1 MNSDAWPTGS
11 GRSRND
17 VGTMLTVEAPAKI
30 NLCLYLG
37 PRLPDGYHLIAS
49 LFEPVTLSDS
59 ITFSEGDRD
68 EVICP
73 GVEGEN
79 LVTRAVRVLRSEGWG
94 APPMKIEIEKRIPV
108 AAGLGGGS
116 ADAAAVLRLAAGE
129 VGDIGGIAA
138 LIGADVPSQID
149 PMACLVEGIG
159 QKITSLPKPAE
170 HWVVLLAT
178 EPGLATSE
186 VFERADRMELPRKP
200 GELPG
205 ISERL
210 WAVASS
216 GVSPLEYPGLLVNDL
231 EPAAISLMP
240 EIAEAKDRLA
250 DAGAGHVG
258 MSGSGPTV
266 FGLFA
271 EREEAERAAGDLG
284 PGAILCEGGVVGS
297 Q

>member
-1 MNSDAWPTGS
+1 MGAMT
-11 GRSRND
+11 
-17 VGTMLTVEAPAKI
+17 TVEAPAKI

-37 PRLPDGYHLIAS
+37 PRLEDGYHLIAS

-59 ITFSEGDRD
+59 LTFSEAERD

-79 LVTRAVRVLRSEGWG
+79 LATRALRVLRSEGWDV
-94 APPMKIEIEKRIPV
+94 PPMRIEIEKRIPV

-116 ADAAAVLRLAAGE
+116 ADAAAVLRQAAGE

-159 QKITSLPKPAE
+159 QKITSLPRPAE

-178 EPGLATSE
+178 EPGLATPE
-186 VFERADRMELPRKP
+186 VFERADRMELSRKP

-240 EIAEAKDRLA
+240 RIAEAKDRLA

-266 FGLFA
+266 FGLFPDRA
-271 EREEAERAAGDLG
+271 GAERAARDLG
-284 PGAILCEGGVVGS
+284 PEAILCEGGVAEPG
-297 Q
+297 

>member
-1 MNSDAWPTGS
+1 MT
-11 GRSRND
+11 
-17 VGTMLTVEAPAKI
+17 TVEAPAKI

-37 PRLPDGYHLIAS
+37 PRLEDGYHLIAS

-59 ITFSEGDRD
+59 LTFSEAERD
-68 EVICP
+68 EVVCP

-79 LVTRAVRVLRSEGWG
+79 LATRALRVLRSEGWE
-94 APPMKIEIEKRIPV
+94 APPMRIEIEKRIPV

-116 ADAAAVLRLAAGE
+116 ADAAAVLRQAAGE

-159 QKITSLPKPAE
+159 QKITSLPRPAE

-178 EPGLATSE
+178 EPGLATPE
-186 VFERADRMELPRKP
+186 VFERADRMELSRKP

-210 WAVASS
+210 WAVASN

-240 EIAEAKDRLA
+240 RIAEAKDRLA

-266 FGLFA
+266 FGLFPD
-271 EREEAERAAGDLG
+271 REEAERAARDLG
-284 PGAILCEGGVVGS
+284 PEAILCEGGVAESG
-297 Q
+297 

>member
-1 MNSDAWPTGS
+1 MT
-11 GRSRND
+11 
-17 VGTMLTVEAPAKI
+17 LTVEAPAKI

-59 ITFSEGDRD
+59 LTFSEAERD
-68 EVICP
+68 EVVCP

-79 LVTRAVRVLRSEGWG
+79 LVARALRILRSEGWDS
-94 APPMKIEIEKRIPV
+94 PPVRIEVEKRIPV

-116 ADAAAVLRLAAGE
+116 ADAAAVLRQAAGE

-159 QKITSLPKPAE
+159 QKITSLPQPAE
-170 HWVVLLAT
+170 HWVVLL
-178 EPGLATSE
+178 TSE
-186 VFERADRMELPRKP
+186 TGLSTAEVFAQADRMGLPRKP
-200 GELPG
+200 GVLPG

-240 EIAEAKDRLA
+240 GIAAAKDRLA
-250 DAGAGHVG
+250 DVGAGHVG

-266 FGLFA
+266 FGLFDS
-271 EREEAERAAGDLG
+271 REEAERAAESLG
-284 PGAILCEGGVVGS
+284 PEAILCEGGATEGR
-297 Q
+297 

>member
-1 MNSDAWPTGS
+1 MT
-11 GRSRND
+11 
-17 VGTMLTVEAPAKI
+17 VIVEAPAKI

-49 LFEPVTLSDS
+49 LFEPVSLSDS
-59 ITFSEGDRD
+59 LIFTEAERD
-68 EVICP
+68 EVVCP

-79 LVTRAVRVLRSEGWG
+79 LVARALRILRSEGWDS
-94 APPMKIEIEKRIPV
+94 PPLRIEVEKRIPV

-116 ADAAAVLRLAAGE
+116 ADAAAVLRQAAGE

-159 QKITSLPKPAE
+159 QKITSLPQPAE
-170 HWVVLLAT
+170 HWVVLL
-178 EPGLATSE
+178 TSE
-186 VFERADRMELPRKP
+186 TGLSTAEVFRQADRMDLPRKP
-200 GELPG
+200 GVLPG

-240 EIAEAKDRLA
+240 GIAVAKDRLA

-266 FGLFA
+266 FGLF
-271 EREEAERAAGDLG
+271 ESREEAERAADSLG
-284 PGAILCEGGVVGS
+284 PAAILCEGGVTGGR
-297 Q
+297 